1 MDTILAGA
9 SEGSN
14 PIFTTVLFLLAGMRL
29 YMEMMGFKLAELP
42 VSKAL
47 FGEQAKNFHRYGL
60 YMSIGYVIL
69 FAPAVLLGYGG

>member
-9 SEGSN
+9 GEGGN
-14 PIFTTVLFLLAGMRL
+14 AIFTTVLFLLAGLRL

-47 FGEQAKNFHRYGL
+47 FGERAKNFHRYGL
-60 YMSIGYVIL
+60 YLSIGYVIL
-69 FAPAVLLGYGG
+69 FAPSILLGYNS